1 MPTCQDRDELRGGFN
16 PRGSFLV
23 RTILPHATLE
33 LDTRC
38 CPWLPHATLELDTRC
53 CPWLSTRIVTPK
65 LKHGRW
71 PATCNLLPVLPM
83 YFDSR

>member
-23 RTILPHATLE
+23 RTI
-33 LDTRC
+33 
-38 CPWLPHATLELDTRC
+38 LPHATLELDTRC